1 MLTRLINVLDP
12 DRLGDAR
19 KLVTDGRFVNGA
31 LSAGMAAQR
40 VKNNQE
46 LAVDERSMRQLNNL
60 VMGSLVRHPVY
71 RSAAL
76 PLKVAAPYYARYSAG
91 MSYGNHVDDP
101 IMGEGNLYRSDI
113 SVTIFLSGPDDYDG
127 GELVIQ
133 TPFGEQF
140 VKLPAGDAVIY
151 PSSSVHRVAEVT
163 RGERVVAVSWIQS
176 MVRDPDKRA
185 LLHELNQ
192 AREKLLHD
200 NPQAEETSRVN
211 HAYINLVRMWSD
223 I

>member
-1 MLTRLINVLDP
+1 MLTPLSNVLDH
-12 DRLGDAR
+12 DRLEDAR
-19 KLVTDGRFVNGA
+19 KLIAGGRFIDGV

-40 VKNNQE
+40 VKHNQE
-46 LAVDERSMRQLNNL
+46 LAADERLLRQLNNL
-60 VMGSLVRHPVY
+60 VMGSLVKHSVY

-76 PLKVAAPYYARYSAG
+76 PLKVAAPYYARYTAG
-91 MSYGNHVDDP
+91 MSYGDHVDDP
-101 IMGEGNLYRSDI
+101 VMGQGDLYRSDI
-113 SVTIFLSGPDDYDG
+113 SVTIFLSAPDDYDG
-127 GELVIQ
+127 GELIIQ
-133 TPFGEQF
+133 TPFGEQL

-163 RGERVVAVSWIQS
+163 RGERLVAVSWIQS
-176 MVRDPDKRA
+176 MIRDPDKRA

-200 NPQAEETSRVN
+200 HPQAEETSRVN
-211 HAYINLVRMWSD
+211 HAYINLVRMWSE

>member
-1 MLTRLINVLDP
+1 MLTRLNTVLDP
-12 DRLGDAR
+12 DRLQDAR
-19 KLVTDGRFVNGA
+19 RLLADGQFVDGV

-46 LAVDERSMRQLNNL
+46 LAADERLMRQLNNL
-60 VMGSLVRHPVY
+60 VMGSLVKHPVY

-76 PLKVAAPYYARYSAG
+76 PLKVATPYYARYSAG
-91 MSYGNHVDDP
+91 MSYGYHVDDP
-101 IMGEGNLYRSDI
+101 IMGQGDLYRSDI
-113 SVTIFLSGPDDYDG
+113 SVTIFLSEPEDYEG

-133 TPFGEQF
+133 TPFGQQF
-140 VKLPAGDAVIY
+140 VKLTAGDAVIY

-163 RGERVVAVSWIQS
+163 RGERLVAVSWIQS

-192 AREKLLHD
+192 AREKLLNE
-200 NPQAEETSRVN
+200 NPEAVETSQVN
-211 HAYINLVRMWSD
+211 HAYINLVRMWSE

>member
-1 MLTRLINVLDP
+1 MLTRLANVLDP
-12 DRLGDAR
+12 DRLEDAR
-19 KLVTDGRFVNGA
+19 KLVAGGRFVDGV
-31 LSAGMAAQR
+31 LSAGMAAKR

-46 LAVDERSMRQLNNL
+46 LAADERLMRQLNNL
-60 VMGSLVRHPVY
+60 VMGSLVSHPVY

-101 IMGEGNLYRSDI
+101 IMGQGDLYRSDI
-113 SVTIFLSGPDDYDG
+113 SVTIFLSGPADYDG

-133 TPFGEQF
+133 TPFGEQR

-176 MVRDPDKRA
+176 MIRDPDKRA

-200 NPQAEETSRVN
+200 QPESEETSRVN
-211 HAYINLVRMWSD
+211 HAYINLVRMWSE

>member
-1 MLTRLINVLDP
+1 MLTRLNTVLDP
-12 DRLGDAR
+12 DRLQDAR
-19 KLVTDGRFVNGA
+19 RLLADGQFVDGV

-46 LAVDERSMRQLNNL
+46 LAADERLMRQLNNL
-60 VMGSLVRHPVY
+60 VMGSLVKHPVY

-76 PLKVAAPYYARYSAG
+76 PLKVATPYYARYSAG

-101 IMGEGNLYRSDI
+101 IMGQGDLYRSDI
-113 SVTIFLSGPDDYDG
+113 SVTIFLSGPEDYEG

-140 VKLPAGDAVIY
+140 VKLTAGDAVIY

-163 RGERVVAVSWIQS
+163 RGERLVAVSWIQS

-192 AREKLLHD
+192 AREKLLNE
-200 NPQAEETSRVN
+200 NPEAVETSQVN
-211 HAYINLVRMWSD
+211 HAYINLVRMWSE

>member
-19 KLVTDGRFVNGA
+19 KLVTGGRFVNGT

-76 PLKVAAPYYARYSAG
+76 PLKVAAPYYARYSVG

-101 IMGEGNLYRSDI
+101 IMGEGDLYRSDI

-176 MVRDPDKRA
+176 MVRDPDKRT

-200 NPQAEETSRVN
+200 RPQAEETSRVN
-211 HAYINLVRMWSD
+211 HAYINLVRMWSE

>member
-19 KLVTDGRFVNGA
+19 KFVANGRFVNGA

-46 LAVDERSMRQLNNL
+46 LAVDERLMRQLNNL

-76 PLKVAAPYYARYSAG
+76 PLKVATPYYARYSAG

-101 IMGEGNLYRSDI
+101 IMGEGDLYRSDI

-176 MVRDPDKRA
+176 MVRNPDKRA

-200 NPQAEETSRVN
+200 NPEAEETSRVN
-211 HAYINLVRMWSD
+211 HAYINLVRMWSE

>member
-12 DRLGDAR
+12 DRLGDVR
-19 KLVTDGRFVNGA
+19 KLVADGRFVNGA

-46 LAVDERSMRQLNNL
+46 LAVDERLMRQLNNL

-101 IMGEGNLYRSDI
+101 IMGEGDLYRSDI
-113 SVTIFLSGPDDYDG
+113 SVTIFLSDTDDYDG

-163 RGERVVAVSWIQS
+163 RGERVVGVSWIQS

-192 AREKLLHD
+192 AREKLLHN
-200 NPQAEETSRVN
+200 NPEAEETSRVN
-211 HAYINLVRMWSD
+211 HAYINLVRMWSE

>member
-1 MLTRLINVLDP
+1 MLTRLSNLLEP
-12 DRLGDAR
+12 DCLEDAR
-19 KLVTDGRFVNGA
+19 KLLAGGRFVDGM
-31 LSAGMAAQR
+31 LSAGMAAKR

-46 LAVDERSMRQLNNL
+46 LAADERLMRQLNNL
-60 VMGSLVRHPVY
+60 VMGSLVQHPVY

-76 PLKVAAPYYARYSAG
+76 PLRVAAPYYARYSAG

-101 IMGEGNLYRSDI
+101 IMGQGNLYRSDI
-113 SVTIFLSGPDDYDG
+113 SVTIFLSEPEDYDG
-127 GELVIQ
+127 GELIIQ
-133 TPFGEQF
+133 TPFGEQQ

-151 PSSSVHRVAEVT
+151 PSSSIHRVAEVT

-176 MVRDPDKRA
+176 MIRDPEKRA

-192 AREKLLHD
+192 AREKLLRD
-200 NPQAEETSRVN
+200 NPDAEETSRVN
-211 HAYINLVRMWSD
+211 YAYINLVRMWSE

>member
-19 KLVTDGRFVNGA
+19 KLVADGRFVKGV
-31 LSAGMAAQR
+31 LSAGMSAQR

-46 LAVDERSMRQLNNL
+46 LAVDEPLMRQLNNL

-101 IMGEGNLYRSDI
+101 IMGEGDLYRSDI

-200 NPQAEETSRVN
+200 KPDAEETSRVN
-211 HAYINLVRMWSD
+211 HAYINLVRMWSE

>member
-19 KLVTDGRFVNGA
+19 KLVADGRFVNGV

-46 LAVDERSMRQLNNL
+46 LAVDEHLMRQLNNL

-76 PLKVAAPYYARYSAG
+76 PLKVATPYYARYSAG

-101 IMGEGNLYRSDI
+101 IMGEGDLYRSDI
-113 SVTIFLSGPDDYDG
+113 SVTIFISGPDDYDG

-133 TPFGEQF
+133 TPFGEQC

-200 NPQAEETSRVN
+200 NPDAEETSRVN

>member
-1 MLTRLINVLDP
+1 MLTRLINVLDS

-19 KLVTDGRFVNGA
+19 KLVADGRFVNGV

-46 LAVDERSMRQLNNL
+46 LAIDERLMRQLNNL

-76 PLKVAAPYYARYSAG
+76 PLRVATPYYARYSTG
-91 MSYGNHVDDP
+91 MSYGYHVDDP
-101 IMGEGNLYRSDI
+101 IMGEGDLYRSDI
-113 SVTIFLSGPDDYDG
+113 SVTIFISGPDDYDG

-176 MVRDPDKRA
+176 MIRDPEKRA

-200 NPQAEETSRVN
+200 NPEAEETSRVN
-211 HAYINLVRMWSD
+211 HAYINLVRMWSE

>member
-46 LAVDERSMRQLNNL
+46 LTGDERSMRQLNKL

-101 IMGEGNLYRSDI
+101 IMGEGDLYRSDI

-211 HAYINLVRMWSD
+211 HAYINLVRMWSE

>member
-1 MLTRLINVLDP
+1 MLTRLHHVLNSDQ
-12 DRLGDAR
+12 LADAR
-19 KLVTDGRFVNGA
+19 QLVAAGRFVDGI
-31 LSAGMAAQR
+31 LSAGMAAKR
-40 VKNNQE
+40 VKHNQE
-46 LAVDERSMRQLNNL
+46 LAADQRLMRSLNNL
-60 VMGSLVRHPVY
+60 VMGSLVTHPVY

-76 PLKVAAPYYARYSAG
+76 PLKLGAPYYARYSGG

-101 IMGEGNLYRSDI
+101 IMGQGDLYRSDI

-127 GELVIQ
+127 GELIVE
-133 TPFGEQF
+133 TPFGTQQ

-176 MVRDPDKRA
+176 LVRQPDKRA

-192 AREKLLHD
+192 AREKLLREHPD
-200 NPQAEETSRVN
+200 AEETRQVN
-211 HAYINLVRMWSD
+211 QTYVNLVRMWSEL
-223 I
+223 

>member
-12 DRLGDAR
+12 DRLGDVR
-19 KLVTDGRFVNGA
+19 KLVADGRFVNGA

-76 PLKVAAPYYARYSAG
+76 PLKVAAPYYARYSVG

-101 IMGEGNLYRSDI
+101 IMGEGDLYRSDI
-113 SVTIFLSGPDDYDG
+113 SVTIFLSDPDDYDG

-151 PSSSVHRVAEVT
+151 PSSSVHRVAEIT
-163 RGERVVAVSWIQS
+163 RGERIVAVSWIQS

-200 NPQAEETSRVN
+200 NPDAEETSRVN
-211 HAYINLVRMWSD
+211 HAYINLVRMWSE

>member
-1 MLTRLINVLDP
+1 MLTRLNTVLDK
-12 DRLGDAR
+12 DRLADAR
-19 KLVTDGRFVNGA
+19 KLVADGRFVDGV

-40 VKNNQE
+40 VKNNEE
-46 LAVDERSMRQLNNL
+46 LAADERLMRQLNNL
-60 VMGSLVRHPVY
+60 VMGSLVKHPVY

-76 PLKVAAPYYARYSAG
+76 PLKVATPYYARYSAG

-101 IMGEGNLYRSDI
+101 IMGQGDLYRSDI
-113 SVTIFLSGPDDYDG
+113 SVTIFLSGPEDYDG

-163 RGERVVAVSWIQS
+163 RGERLVAVSWIQS
-176 MVRDPDKRA
+176 MIRDPDKRA

-192 AREKLLHD
+192 AREKLLRD
-200 NPQAEETSRVN
+200 NPDAEETSRVN
-211 HAYINLVRMWSD
+211 HAYINLVRMWSE

>member
-1 MLTRLINVLDP
+1 MLTRLTNVLDP
-12 DRLGDAR
+12 DRLEDAR
-19 KLVTDGRFVNGA
+19 KLVAEGRFVEGV
-31 LSAGMAAQR
+31 LSAGMAAKR

-46 LAVDERSMRQLNNL
+46 LTADERLMRQLNNL
-60 VMGSLVRHPVY
+60 VMGSLVRHPIY

-101 IMGEGNLYRSDI
+101 VMGQGDVYRSDI
-113 SVTIFLSGPDDYDG
+113 SVTIFLTGPADYEG

-133 TPFGEQF
+133 TPFGEQR

-163 RGERVVAVSWIQS
+163 RGERLVAVSWIQS
-176 MVRDPDKRA
+176 MIRDPDKRA

-200 NPQAEETSRVN
+200 QPDAEETSRVN
-211 HAYINLVRMWSD
+211 HAYINLVRMWSE

>member
-12 DRLGDAR
+12 DRLGDVR
-19 KLVTDGRFVNGA
+19 KLVADGRFVNGA

-46 LAVDERSMRQLNNL
+46 LVVDERLMRQLNNL

-101 IMGEGNLYRSDI
+101 IMGEGDLYRSDI

-133 TPFGEQF
+133 TPFGEQC

-176 MVRDPDKRA
+176 MVRNPDKRA

-200 NPQAEETSRVN
+200 NPEAEETSRVN
-211 HAYINLVRMWSD
+211 HAYINLVRMWSE

>member
-19 KLVTDGRFVNGA
+19 KLVADGRFVNGT

-46 LAVDERSMRQLNNL
+46 LAVDEHLMRQLNNL

-76 PLKVAAPYYARYSAG
+76 PLKVAAPYYARYSTG

-101 IMGEGNLYRSDI
+101 IMGEGDLYRSDI
-113 SVTIFLSGPDDYDG
+113 SVTIFLSDPDDYDG

-185 LLHELNQ
+185 LLHGLNQ
-192 AREKLLHD
+192 AREKLLHN
-200 NPQAEETSRVN
+200 NPDAEETSRVN
-211 HAYINLVRMWSD
+211 HAYINLVRMWSE

>member
-1 MLTRLINVLDP
+1 MLTRLINVLDS

-19 KLVTDGRFVNGA
+19 KLVADGRFVNGT

-46 LAVDERSMRQLNNL
+46 LVVDERLMRQLNNL

-71 RSAAL
+71 RS
-76 PLKVAAPYYARYSAG
+76 G

-101 IMGEGNLYRSDI
+101 IMGEGDLYRSDI
-113 SVTIFLSGPDDYDG
+113 SVTIFLSDPDDYGG

-133 TPFGEQF
+133 TPFGEQI

-163 RGERVVAVSWIQS
+163 RGERLVAVSWIQS
-176 MVRDPDKRA
+176 MIRDPDKRA

-192 AREKLLHD
+192 AREKLLND
-200 NPQAEETSRVN
+200 KPDAEETTRVN
-211 HAYINLVRMWSD
+211 HAYINLVRMWSE

>member
-12 DRLGDAR
+12 DQLGDAR

-101 IMGEGNLYRSDI
+101 IMGEGDLYRSDI

-211 HAYINLVRMWSD
+211 HAYINLVRMWSE

>member
-1 MLTRLINVLDP
+1 MLTRLSNVLDP
-12 DRLGDAR
+12 DRIEDAR
-19 KLVTDGRFVNGA
+19 KLVAGGQFVNGV

-40 VKNNQE
+40 VKHNQE
-46 LAVDERSMRQLNNL
+46 LAVDERVLRQLNNL

-101 IMGEGNLYRSDI
+101 IMGEGNVYRSDI

-140 VKLPAGDAVIY
+140 AKLPAGDAVIY

-163 RGERVVAVSWIQS
+163 RGERIVAVSWIQS
-176 MVRDPDKRA
+176 MIRDPDKRA

-200 NPQAEETSRVN
+200 NPDAEETSRVN
-211 HAYINLVRMWSD
+211 HAYINLVRMWSE

>member
-1 MLTRLINVLDP
+1 MLTRLNTVLDP
-12 DRLGDAR
+12 DRLRDAR
-19 KLVTDGRFVNGA
+19 RLLADGQFVDGV

-46 LAVDERSMRQLNNL
+46 LAADERLMRQLNNL
-60 VMGSLVRHPVY
+60 VMGSLVKHPVY

-76 PLKVAAPYYARYSAG
+76 PLKVAAPYYARYSDG

-101 IMGEGNLYRSDI
+101 IMGQGDLYRSDI
-113 SVTIFLSGPDDYDG
+113 SVTIFLSGPEDYDG
-127 GELVIQ
+127 GELVIE

-163 RGERVVAVSWIQS
+163 RGERLVAVSWIQS

-192 AREKLLHD
+192 AREKLLND
-200 NPQAEETSRVN
+200 NPEAEETSQVN
-211 HAYINLVRMWSD
+211 HAYINLVRMWSE

>member
-1 MLTRLINVLDP
+1 MCLTP
-12 DRLGDAR
+12 TGSEDAR
-19 KLVTDGRFVNGA
+19 KLVADGRFVNGV

-46 LAVDERSMRQLNNL
+46 LAVDERLMRQLNNL

-101 IMGEGNLYRSDI
+101 IMGEGDLYRSDI

-133 TPFGEQF
+133 TPFGEQC

-200 NPQAEETSRVN
+200 NPDAEETSRVN
-211 HAYINLVRMWSD
+211 HAYINLVRMWSE

>member
-1 MLTRLINVLDP
+1 MLTRLNTVLDK
-12 DRLGDAR
+12 DRLADAR
-19 KLVTDGRFVNGA
+19 KLVADGRFVDGV

-40 VKNNQE
+40 VKNNEE
-46 LAVDERSMRQLNNL
+46 LAADERLMRQLNNL
-60 VMGSLVRHPVY
+60 VMGSLVKHPVY

-76 PLKVAAPYYARYSAG
+76 PLKVATPYYARYSAG

-101 IMGEGNLYRSDI
+101 IMGQGDLYRSDI
-113 SVTIFLSGPDDYDG
+113 SVTIFLSGPEDYDG

-163 RGERVVAVSWIQS
+163 RGERLVAVSWIQS

-192 AREKLLHD
+192 AREKLLND
-200 NPQAEETSRVN
+200 NPDAEETSRVN
-211 HAYINLVRMWSD
+211 HAYINLVRMWSE

>member
-19 KLVTDGRFVNGA
+19 KLVADGRFVNGV

-46 LAVDERSMRQLNNL
+46 LAVDERLMRQLNNL

-76 PLKVAAPYYARYSAG
+76 PLKVATPYYARYSAG

-101 IMGEGNLYRSDI
+101 IMGEGDLYRSDI

-176 MVRDPDKRA
+176 MVRNPDKRA

-200 NPQAEETSRVN
+200 NPEAEETSRVN
-211 HAYINLVRMWSD
+211 HAYINLVRMWSE

>member
-1 MLTRLINVLDP
+1 MLTRLNTVLDP
-12 DRLGDAR
+12 DRVQDAR
-19 KLVTDGRFVNGA
+19 KLVADGRFVDGV

-46 LAVDERSMRQLNNL
+46 LAVDERLMRQLNNL
-60 VMGSLVRHPVY
+60 VMGSLVKHPVY

-76 PLKVAAPYYARYSAG
+76 PLKVATPYYARYSAG

-101 IMGEGNLYRSDI
+101 IMGQGDLYRSDI
-113 SVTIFLSGPDDYDG
+113 SVTIFLSGPEDYDG

-163 RGERVVAVSWIQS
+163 RGERLVAVSWIQS
-176 MVRDPDKRA
+176 MVRDPDKRT

-200 NPQAEETSRVN
+200 NPQAVETSRVN
-211 HAYINLVRMWSD
+211 HTYINLVRMWSE

>member
-19 KLVTDGRFVNGA
+19 KLVADGRFVNGV

-46 LAVDERSMRQLNNL
+46 LAVDERLMRQLNNL

-76 PLKVAAPYYARYSAG
+76 PLKVATPYYARYSAG

-101 IMGEGNLYRSDI
+101 IMGEGDLYRSDI
-113 SVTIFLSGPDDYDG
+113 SITIFISGPDDYDG

-133 TPFGEQF
+133 TPFGEQC

-176 MVRDPDKRA
+176 MVRDSDKRA

-200 NPQAEETSRVN
+200 NPDAEETSRVN

>member
-1 MLTRLINVLDP
+1 MLTRLNTVLDP
-12 DRLGDAR
+12 ARLADAR
-19 KLVTDGRFVNGA
+19 KLVADGRFVDGV

-46 LAVDERSMRQLNNL
+46 LAADERLMRQLNNL
-60 VMGSLVRHPVY
+60 VMGSLVKHPIY

-76 PLKVAAPYYARYSAG
+76 PLKVATPYYARYSAG

-101 IMGEGNLYRSDI
+101 IMGQGDLYRSDI
-113 SVTIFLSGPDDYDG
+113 SVTIFLSGPEDYDG
-127 GELVIQ
+127 GELVIE

-163 RGERVVAVSWIQS
+163 RGERLVAVSWIQS

-192 AREKLLHD
+192 AREKLLND
-200 NPQAEETSRVN
+200 NPEAEETSQVN
-211 HAYINLVRMWSD
+211 HAYINLVRMWSE

>member
-19 KLVTDGRFVNGA
+19 KLVTGGRFVNGA

-46 LAVDERSMRQLNNL
+46 LVVDERLMRQLNNL

-76 PLKVAAPYYARYSAG
+76 PLKVATPYYARYSAG

-101 IMGEGNLYRSDI
+101 IMGEGDLYRSDI
-113 SVTIFLSGPDDYDG
+113 SVTIFLSDPDDYDG

-200 NPQAEETSRVN
+200 NPEAEETSRVN
-211 HAYINLVRMWSD
+211 HAYINLVRMWSE

>member
-1 MLTRLINVLDP
+1 MLTRLNNVLDP
-12 DRLGDAR
+12 DRLVDAR
-19 KLVTDGRFVNGA
+19 KLLADGRFIDGVM
-31 LSAGMAAQR
+31 SAGMAAQR

-46 LAVDERSMRQLNNL
+46 LAVDERLMRQLNNL

-101 IMGEGNLYRSDI
+101 IMGEGDLYRSDI
-113 SVTIFLSGPDDYDG
+113 SVTIFLCGPEDYEG

-133 TPFGEQF
+133 TPFGEQL

-192 AREKLLHD
+192 AREKLLHE
-200 NPQAEETSRVN
+200 NPDADETSRVN
-211 HAYINLVRMWSD
+211 HAYINLVRMWSE

>member
-19 KLVTDGRFVNGA
+19 KLVANGRFVNGA

-46 LAVDERSMRQLNNL
+46 LAVDERLMRQLNNL

-76 PLKVAAPYYARYSAG
+76 PLKVATPYYARYSAG

-101 IMGEGNLYRSDI
+101 IMGEGDLYRSDI

-176 MVRDPDKRA
+176 MVRNPDKRA

-200 NPQAEETSRVN
+200 NPEAEETSRIN
-211 HAYINLVRMWSD
+211 HAYINLVRMWSE

>member
-1 MLTRLINVLDP
+1 MLTRLNTVLDP
-12 DRLGDAR
+12 DRLQDAKR
-19 KLVTDGRFVNGA
+19 LLADGQFVDGV

-46 LAVDERSMRQLNNL
+46 LAADERLMRQLNNL
-60 VMGSLVRHPVY
+60 VMGSLVKHPVY

-101 IMGEGNLYRSDI
+101 IMGEGDLYRSDI
-113 SVTIFLSGPDDYDG
+113 SVTIFLSSPEAYDG

-163 RGERVVAVSWIQS
+163 RGERLVAVSWIQS

-200 NPQAEETSRVN
+200 NPDAAETGRVN
-211 HAYINLVRMWSD
+211 HAYINLVRMWSE